1 MKIGLDGMKQMLQ
14 AGVNDV
20 GGTLNGE
27 NISQAAGAKHG
38 QMLGKDQFEELCQ
51 PLGRELIQR
60 TTLYKHI
67 EDRKGKENISL

>member
-27 NISQAAGAKHG
+27 NISQLEQSMDK
-38 QMLGKDQFEELCQ
+38 C
-51 PLGRELIQR
+51 
-60 TTLYKHI
+60 
-67 EDRKGKENISL
+67 